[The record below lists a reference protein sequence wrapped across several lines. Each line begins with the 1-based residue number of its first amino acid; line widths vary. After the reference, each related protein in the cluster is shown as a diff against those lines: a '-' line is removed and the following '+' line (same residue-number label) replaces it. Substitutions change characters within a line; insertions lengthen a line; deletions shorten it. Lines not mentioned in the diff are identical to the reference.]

1 MEIISLKP
9 FVILT
14 LATSIL
20 LASKSVCAD
29 ESMMSNLH
37 DWEHYD
43 EYLKLIGLSKEKKQR
58 SLNPAELWQ
67 WGSNTNHKGQAP
79 ITYKIPQSMPH
90 LPLRF
95 GRSSEEE
102 RGAESVANLPLRFG
116 RNFDGGISRRIPNLP
131 QRFGRAA
138 IKSFKGSI
146 LHLPQRFLGL
156 LSAEQP
162 SYPVTSQPWDLQ
174 AANEGELERITTA
187 ISEPVL
193 GSPCFWTLDFNNYF
207 TKKADDNEV
216 SPEEWE
222 VWREGSDPKVM

>member
-37 DWEHYD
+37 DWERYD
-43 EYLKLIGLSKEKKQR
+43 EYLKPIGYPKEKKQK

-67 WGSNTNHKGQAP
+67 WGSNTIHKVQTP
-79 ITYKIPQSMPH
+79 ITYKIPQLMPR

-95 GRSSEEE
+95 GRSFEEE
-102 RGAESVANLPLRFG
+102 RSVEPVANSPLRFG
-116 RNFDGGISRRIPNLP
+116 KNFNGGISRRIPNLP

-138 IKSFKGSI
+138 VKSVKESI
-146 LHLPQRFLGL
+146 IHLPQRLLG
-156 LSAEQP
+156 SPPAEQP
-162 SYPVTSQPWDLQ
+162 SYPVSSQPRELQ
-174 AANEGELERITTA
+174 AADEGESR
-187 ISEPVL
+187 
-193 GSPCFWTLDFNNYF
+193 TLDFNDYF
-207 TKKADDNEV
+207 AKKADDKEA
-216 SPEEWE
+216 SPE
-222 VWREGSDPKVM
+222 

>member
-20 LASKSVCAD
+20 LASKSICAD

-43 EYLKLIGLSKEKKQR
+43 EYLKPIGRPKEKKQR
-58 SLNPAELWQ
+58 SLSPAELWQ
-67 WGSNTNHKGQAP
+67 WGSNTIHKMQTP
-79 ITYKIPQSMPH
+79 ITYKIPQAMPP

-95 GRSSEEE
+95 GRSSGEE
-102 RGAESVANLPLRFG
+102 RSAEPVANLALRFG
-116 RNFDGGISRRIPNLP
+116 RNFNGGILRRIPNLP

-138 IKSFKGSI
+138 VKSVKESI
-146 LHLPQRFLGL
+146 IHWPQRLLGSP
-156 LSAEQP
+156 SAEQQ
-162 SYPVTSQPWDLQ
+162 SHPVARQPWELQ
-174 AANEGELERITTA
+174 AADEGEPRT
-187 ISEPVL
+187 L
-193 GSPCFWTLDFNNYF
+193 GFDDYF

-222 VWREGSDPKVM
+222 VWREAPDPKVM